1 LGQWASHSTRTPGS
15 SCWATAWGPR
25 PALGSPMPSAP
36 VDRMTPSCR
45 QRFADIPGLRQALEL
60 DSWHTPEL
68 HPLVLP
74 VLPCA
79 HLTPC
84 TTPPYICYHQ
94 SNGLYL
100 WHDMVPR
107 RTQVVTGLGGGLN
120 ILAAVLLIV
129 FRRSWS
135 MLFTIDPVIID
146 RLDPVIIWLG
156 LSLIGARL

>member
-1 LGQWASHSTRTPGS
+1 
-15 SCWATAWGPR
+15 
-25 PALGSPMPSAP
+25 
-36 VDRMTPSCR
+36 
-45 QRFADIPGLRQALEL
+45 
-60 DSWHTPEL
+60 
-68 HPLVLP
+68 
-74 VLPCA
+74 
-79 HLTPC
+79 
-84 TTPPYICYHQ
+84 
-94 SNGLYL
+94 
-100 WHDMVPR
+100 MVPR